1 MREMGVTKKAK
12 VGKED
17 PQGQVAYIALLW
29 IIWGKIMLI
38 NLDIQI
44 PNTSFDL
51 LQVVAKKDQSFYA
64 RSQEQLRKK
73 YIYIYS

>member
-1 MREMGVTKKAK
+1 
-12 VGKED
+12 
-17 PQGQVAYIALLW
+17 
-29 IIWGKIMLI
+29 MLI

-73 YIYIYS
+73 KKLYS

>member
-1 MREMGVTKKAK
+1 
-12 VGKED
+12 
-17 PQGQVAYIALLW
+17 
-29 IIWGKIMLI
+29 MLI

-73 YIYIYS
+73 KIYIFLRRICIPAKEVSHIIVWFGFLFLNHFKDSTQW

>member
-1 MREMGVTKKAK
+1 
-12 VGKED
+12 
-17 PQGQVAYIALLW
+17 
-29 IIWGKIMLI
+29 MLI

-44 PNTSFDL
+44 PNASFDP

-73 YIYIYS
+73 KIYIYILKKDLHSCKRGKPYHCLVWVLIPQSF